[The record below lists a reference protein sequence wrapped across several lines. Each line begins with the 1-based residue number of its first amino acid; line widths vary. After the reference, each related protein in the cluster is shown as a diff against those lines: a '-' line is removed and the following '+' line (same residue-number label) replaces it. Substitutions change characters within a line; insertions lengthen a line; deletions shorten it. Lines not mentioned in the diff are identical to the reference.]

1 MGEGRGYSWG
11 IRRNGELQRVRVDM
25 HSAVSA
31 TCLLCAPEWGG
42 ALPAATAGDEV
53 TRAPQPTEPQA
64 LYVKLGPSRAT
75 ILYVTAPEGE
85 FELHE
90 VVGEFPPPFVE
101 RRAASPPP
109 YDDEPGAST

>member
-1 MGEGRGYSWG
+1 M
-11 IRRNGELQRVRVDM
+11 
-25 HSAVSA
+25 
-31 TCLLCAPEWGG
+31 GG

-90 VVGEFPPPFVE
+90 VVGNVSEHHFLRSAGSTGQAADLRGSLTHFTMPPGPHTNVCMAGA
-101 RRAASPPP
+101 RAYKS
-109 YDDEPGAST
+109 